1 MRERSA
7 RTLRAYW
14 ELASSKAPAYICS
27 AVSVSPNRREGLSE
41 IFSIGGALAPP
52 ADPLD
57 PQRMRYSIWERAPT
71 PSQVLGRE
79 PLSSAD
85 RAHLMEICKTLEDF
99 VDTILFQGSHA

>member
-1 MRERSA
+1 M
-7 RTLRAYW
+7 
-14 ELASSKAPAYICS
+14 C
-27 AVSVSPNRREGLSE
+27 
-41 IFSIGGALAPP
+41 GALSCGQYRVDRLQHLVMAEWLGDKRGDE
-52 ADPLD
+52 ADAQGVLHEATPGRSLPT